1 MQDGEV
7 TVPPGADLGSG
18 DCGSLSSSRVREKR
32 DVTCAKFFAQHVP
45 RVAPR
50 IASEKSEREV
60 LLLLGGGA
68 GPVFVAASPWD
79 PQAGE
84 QTTTLISPRDGPLEN
99 V

>member
-60 LLLLGGGA
+60 LLLLGGGR
-68 GPVFVAASPWD
+68 GQSLLLLLP
-79 PQAGE
+79 G
-84 QTTTLISPRDGPLEN
+84 TPRQESRPPH
-99 V
+99 